1 MGIILKCGDN
11 CVLYNSYD
19 LWNLF
24 KIELFKAVKI
34 FLDQFNH
41 VPAQQPL
48 KFENELI
55 GFEQSER
62 ITSYLIYTMK
72 NIECLKILQVEGIY
86 HLLII
91 SNKEGFFY
99 THDKSE
105 KICRMIDL
113 VKSHINIEKL
123 NITAYMNLFEKSST
137 NKQPIYIL

>member
-1 MGIILKCGDN
+1 MGIILKCGDD
-11 CVLYNSYD
+11 CVMYNSYE

-24 KIELFKAVKI
+24 KIELFKAVKM
-34 FLDQFNH
+34 FLEQFNN
-41 VPAQQPL
+41 VSVQQPL
-48 KFENELI
+48 KVENEMI
-55 GFEQSER
+55 GFDQAER
-62 ITSYLIYTMK
+62 LTLCLIYIIK